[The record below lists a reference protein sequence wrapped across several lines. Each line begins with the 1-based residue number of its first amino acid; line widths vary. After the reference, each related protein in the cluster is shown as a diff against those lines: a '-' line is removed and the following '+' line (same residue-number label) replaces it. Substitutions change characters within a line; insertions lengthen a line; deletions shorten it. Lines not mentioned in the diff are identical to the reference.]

1 MAGSAEAVRIDV
13 GRTRPGRVVG
23 KRALDLV
30 VAGAALLV
38 LAPLMA
44 VLAVVVRLGVGGRV
58 LFRQERAGLGGRPFE
73 VLKFRSM
80 RDARG
85 ADGSLLPD
93 AERLTAVGRW
103 LRATSLDEL
112 PQLVNVLRGEMSL
125 VGPRPLPR
133 AYVARY
139 SDQERRRLDVVP
151 GLTGWSQVNG
161 RNAMDWAHKLA
172 LDVWYVDNRS
182 LRLDLRILARTVR
195 TVLAGDG
202 VTAHGHATMPEF
214 VGTAPRQ
221 AA

>member
-1 MAGSAEAVRIDV
+1 
-13 GRTRPGRVVG
+13 
-23 KRALDLV
+23 
-30 VAGAALLV
+30 
-38 LAPLMA
+38 
-44 VLAVVVRLGVGGRV
+44 
-58 LFRQERAGLGGRPFE
+58 
-73 VLKFRSM
+73 M

-85 ADGSLLPD
+85 ADGALLPD

-133 AYVARY
+133 SYVVRY
-139 SDQERRRLDVVP
+139 SDEQRRRLDVVP

-161 RNAMDWAHKLA
+161 RNAMDWADKLA
-172 LDVWYVDNRS
+172 LDVWYVENRS
-182 LRLDLRILARTVR
+182 LRLDLLILARTVR

-214 VGTAPRQ
+214 VGSAPRR